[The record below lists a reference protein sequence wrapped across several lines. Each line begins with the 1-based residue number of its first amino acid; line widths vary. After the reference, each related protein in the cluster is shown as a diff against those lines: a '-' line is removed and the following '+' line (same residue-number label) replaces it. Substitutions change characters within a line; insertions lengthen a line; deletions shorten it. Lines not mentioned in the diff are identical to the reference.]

1 MPRGGDATPKGTP
14 EEMHAQDF
22 GRAKAHLAQLT
33 PASAVELMQTFPVGL
48 LEMYLLAEE
57 NTRAHPMILKAFPKP
72 GAKARSRYLPAVN
85 EISATVGA

>member
-33 PASAVELMQTFPVGL
+33 PASAVELMQTFPSGL

-57 NTRAHPMILKAFPKP
+57 VGRAHPMVLRAFPKP
-72 GAKARSRYLPAVN
+72 GARARSRYLPAVD
-85 EISATVGA
+85 ETSATVGA